1 MKAYRGSRCKTPRIL
16 NLGVIADGMRGHL
29 HVLTVLNL
37 RKELLYALDRTL
49 GGPRDALIM
58 MEERKIVVLAGN
70 PTPETQSVT
79 SHFAD

>member
-1 MKAYRGSRCKTPRIL
+1 MQNSTHSQSRRYCRWDERTPSRF
-16 NLGVIADGMRGHL
+16 
-29 HVLTVLNL
+29 TVLNL